1 MRFRERFQ
9 RMMYGRYGNDQ
20 LGTFCF
26 AAYIVVWMV
35 SLFFKGTRIALVLN
49 GLGYVF
55 VIAYFFRFFSRNI
68 YKRQQENQKY
78 LKIFNQVKNYFKF
91 LKLKFTERHGVK
103 KLYRCPKCHQIIRV
117 PKGRGKI
124 AITCPKCR
132 FEFIRRT

>member
-1 MRFRERFQ
+1 MF
-9 RMMYGRYGNDQ
+9 GRYGQDQ

-26 AAYIVVWMV
+26 VTYVVIWLV
-35 SLFFKGTRIALVLN
+35 ALLFRGTRFSFILTTFDYL
-49 GLGYVF
+49 F
-55 VIAYFFRFFSRNI
+55 VIVYFFRFFSRNI
-68 YKRQQENQKY
+68 YKRQQENQKF
-78 LKIFNQVKNYFKF
+78 LTVFNQVKNYIKYLKMKF
-91 LKLKFTERHGVK
+91 AERDGVK